1 MGVIVCLLGLINI
14 ASTTAFNAILSL
26 ATLSLY
32 ISYLIPIVIF
42 AVRKIQQQPIRYGP
56 FRLGAFGLYINIFAV
71 VYGVFICIFL
81 PFPPEQPVTKTNM
94 NYSSPVFGF
103 VLLFSLCDWF
113 VRGRKRYIGPIREVA
128 QERID
133 DII

>member
-1 MGVIVCLLGLINI
+1 MGIIVCLIGLINI

-42 AVRKIQQQPIRYGP
+42 ALRKLQDQPIPYGP
-56 FRLGAFGLYINIFAV
+56 FRLGQAGLYINLFAI
-71 VYGVFICIFL
+71 VYGVFICVFL
-81 PFPPEQPVTKTNM
+81 PFPPEQPVTRINM
-94 NYSSPVFGF
+94 NYSSPVFFF

-113 VRGRKRYIGPIREVA
+113 MRGRKTFTGPIREVA
-128 QERID
+128 LEEFR
-133 DII
+133 

>member
-32 ISYLIPIVIF
+32 ISYLMPIVIF

-81 PFPPEQPVTKTNM
+81 PFPPEQPVTETNM

-128 QERID
+128 QGRID